1 MIQQKVQLD
10 PEDLEFI
17 ERACAGLDYPTK
29 SAYMRQAIVE
39 KIRRDRRRL
48 RERKRQAAMVAYGLA
63 RPEIAFD
70 SIEAEDFEDR

>member
-17 ERACAGLDYPTK
+17 EQACTALEYPTK

-39 KIRRDRRRL
+39 KIRRDRRKL
-48 RERKRQAAMVAYGLA
+48 RERMRRAAMLAYGA
-63 RPEIAFD
+63 APPDVAFD